1 MDEVENYE
9 LESSNMFMFF
19 SNFFSAFVIYKFSCF
34 FFFVIYLFVSYY
46 LYTICFYP
54 LLELAPKP
62 IVGKDS
68 ILD

>member
-19 SNFFSAFVIYKFSCF
+19 SNFFLLLLFINFLVF
-34 FFFVIYLFVSYY
+34 FFNLFNCELLFIYNLLFS
-46 LYTICFYP
+46 P

>member
-34 FFFVIYLFVSYY
+34 FFNLFNCELLFIYNLFFS
-46 LYTICFYP
+46 P